1 MLRAHADEIYSVAE
15 GMASGRDADVL
26 ASWLRCL
33 KIHNLNPEDAKP
45 ALIHTQSRLRLHQQE
60 LEEFTRRARFGLED
74 LYSRVTGMGYVLLL
88 TDAKGVTVDFIGDE
102 KVDRE
107 LRNAGLYVGAE
118 WSEATAG
125 TCGVGACLATGEPIV
140 VHQSDHFDYTHTP
153 LSCTSVPIYD
163 VYGNLLSVLDIS
175 LLQSQAAKSSQA
187 LALEVVKSCARR
199 IEMSNLMSTFGREWV
214 VRLSSSPEFVD
225 VDPQAAFAINGLG
238 NIAGMTRGAQRVL
251 AASLGTD
258 LKSPEKLIGRPF
270 GDFFE
275 FDFNRISELT
285 RGAAPEER
293 LLVTRN
299 GDVKFAHAI
308 MPPPPLIGRMVRS
321 ETMAKSLSKMHN
333 GDLAM
338 ERLVRKVAR
347 IADTQ
352 ISVILHGET
361 GVGKEFIA
369 TAIHEARRK
378 KGPFVAINCAAL
390 PENLIESELFGYLP
404 GAFTGA
410 NAKGKKGL
418 IEMADGGTLFLDEI
432 GDMPLALQA
441 RLLRVLAEKEVT
453 PVGGTHPVKVNIRI
467 LSASHRS
474 LQELV
479 DIGQFRQDLYYRLN
493 GVILEIPSVRQ
504 RTDVSWLISMCLCK
518 VVTDATHVTISP
530 AAMKHMCDYDWP
542 GNVREILS
550 KLELMVALC
559 DNNQITAELVAEVL
573 PGLDGQ
579 TEAANRPDEEDNL
592 ESPVGVAD
600 ATERNELVRVL
611 KAQSWNISAASRAL
625 SIDRATLH
633 RRMKRLAILSPNN
646 GG

>member
-1 MLRAHADEIYSVAE
+1 MLRTHADEIHSVSE
-15 GMASGRDADVL
+15 GIASGRDADVV

-33 KIHNLNPEDAKP
+33 KIHNLNPEEAKP

-175 LLQSQAAKSSQA
+175 LLQSQTDKSSQA

-199 IEMSNLMSTFGREWV
+199 IEMANLMSTFGREWV

-225 VDPQAAFAINGLG
+225 VDPQAAFAVNSMGK
-238 NIAGMTRGAQRVL
+238 IAGMTRGAQRVL
-251 AASLGTD
+251 APSLGMD
-258 LKSPEKLIGRPF
+258 LKNPDKLIGRPF

-275 FDFNRISELT
+275 FDFNRIPELT
-285 RGAAPEER
+285 RGTAPEER

-308 MPPPPLIGRMVRS
+308 MPPPPLIGRVARS
-321 ETMAKSLSKMHN
+321 DTVAKSLSKMHN

-338 ERLVRKVAR
+338 ERLARKVAR

-361 GVGKEFIA
+361 GVGKEFVA
-369 TAIHEARRK
+369 TVIHEARRK

-390 PENLIESELFGYLP
+390 PENLIESELFGYSP

-441 RLLRVLAEKEVT
+441 RLLRVLAEKEVI
-453 PVGGTHPVKVNIRI
+453 PVGGTQPIKVNIRI

-493 GVILEIPSVRQ
+493 GLILEIPSVRE
-504 RTDVSWLISMCLCK
+504 RSDISWLISMCLSQVAVDSK
-518 VVTDATHVTISP
+518 NVSISP
-530 AAMKHMCDYDWP
+530 SAMKLMSVYDWP
-542 GNVREILS
+542 GNVREILN
-550 KLELMVALC
+550 KLELMIALC
-559 DNNQITAELVAEVL
+559 DNEQITAELVAEVL
-573 PGLDGQ
+573 PGRGSQTLPPIQPGERDDGGLP
-579 TEAANRPDEEDNL
+579 TEVDE
-592 ESPVGVAD
+592 G
-600 ATERNELVRVL
+600 ERTALVNVL
-611 KAQSWNISAASRAL
+611 KSQSWNISAASRML
-625 SIDRATLH
+625 SIDRATLY
-633 RRMKRLAILSPNN
+633 RRMNRLGILSRNS

>member
-1 MLRAHADEIYSVAE
+1 MLRTHADEIHSVSE
-15 GMASGRDADVL
+15 GVTSGRDADVVE
-26 ASWLRCL
+26 SWLRCL
-33 KIHNLNPEDAKP
+33 KIHKLNPEDAKP
-45 ALIHTQSRLRLHQQE
+45 ALIHTQSRIRLHQQE

-88 TDAKGVTVDFIGDE
+88 TDSKGVTVDFIGDE

-107 LRNAGLYVGAE
+107 LKRAGLYIGSE

-163 VYGNLLSVLDIS
+163 VYGQMLSVLDIS
-175 LLQSQAAKSSQA
+175 LLQSQTAKSSQA

-199 IEMSNLMSTFGREWV
+199 IEMANLMSTFGREWV
-214 VRLSSSPEFVD
+214 VRLSSSPDFVD
-225 VDPQAAFAINGLG
+225 VDPQAAFAVNSMGK
-238 NIAGMTRGAQRVL
+238 IAGMTRGAQRIL
-251 AASLGTD
+251 ATSLDMD

-270 GDFFE
+270 SDFFE
-275 FDFNRISELT
+275 FDFNRIPELT

-308 MPPPPLIGRMVRS
+308 MPPAPMVGRVARS
-321 ETMAKSLSKMHN
+321 EVVAKSLSKMHN

-338 ERLVRKVAR
+338 ERLARKVAR

-361 GVGKEFIA
+361 GVGKEFVA

-390 PENLIESELFGYLP
+390 PENLIESELFGYAP

-453 PVGGTHPVKVNIRI
+453 PVGGTQSIKVNIRI

-493 GVILEIPSVRQ
+493 GLVLEIPSVRA
-504 RTDVSWLISMCLCK
+504 RTDVDWLISMCLCQ
-518 VVTDATHVTISP
+518 VVVDAKHVSISQ
-530 AAMKHMCDYDWP
+530 AAMKQMCTYDWP
-542 GNVREILS
+542 GNVREILN

-559 DNNQITAELVAEVL
+559 DNDQITAELVAEVL
-573 PGLDGQ
+573 PGLGLQNDMLDRQADHDDGDQ
-579 TEAANRPDEEDNL
+579 PD
-592 ESPVGVAD
+592 D
-600 ATERNELVRVL
+600 AGDDARDALVHVL
-611 KAQSWNISAASRAL
+611 KSQSWNISAAARVL

-633 RRMKRLAILSPNN
+633 RRMNRLGILSPNN
-646 GG
+646 RS